1 MLRPVVAGL
10 DGSPESLAAADWA
23 AREAL
28 RRGVPLRLVHAS
40 EAMTAEHSTLPEL
53 DAPRAWSRRMLRDAT
68 DRLGERRPQVSVS
81 SEQIARQPVDALVAA
96 GAEAELL
103 VLGSK
108 AFTGV
113 GGFLAGSVALATVA
127 HLNRPAVLVRA
138 DETAES
144 EREPAAAGAADR
156 GPYREVVV
164 GVDADHRCEK
174 VLAFAYESA
183 ALRAAPLRLVYAWR
197 PPGALGPGAEDLIGQ
212 EDAAQAVAS
221 LLRPWGKK
229 YPTVEVRVQVED
241 GRPADVLPHAARDA
255 CLLVVGR
262 RIRPARLGTHTGP
275 VTHAVLHRVRCPV
288 AVVPHE

>member
-1 MLRPVVAGL
+1 M
-10 DGSPESLAAADWA
+10 SP
-23 AREAL
+23 
-28 RRGVPLRLVHAS
+28 
-40 EAMTAEHSTLPEL
+40 
-53 DAPRAWSRRMLRDAT
+53 
-68 DRLGERRPQVSVS
+68 S
-81 SEQIARQPVDALVAA
+81 SEQIARPPVDALVTA

-127 HLNRPAVLVRA
+127 HLIRPAVLVRA

-144 EREPAAAGAADR
+144 EREPVEAGAAPDR

-183 ALRAAPLRLVYAWR
+183 ALRSAPMRLVYAWR

-212 EDAAQAVAS
+212 EGAAQAVAS
-221 LLRPWGKK
+221 LLRPWGEK
-229 YPTVEVRVQVED
+229 YPTVEVRVQVEN
-241 GRPADVLPHAARDA
+241 GRPADLLPHAARDA

-288 AVVPHE
+288 SVVPHE